1 MLKLITFLAVSLV
14 WAAQCHAAGFQ
25 FARLPG
31 KAGITIELAIWY
43 PSASRTATHDIGVIT
58 QQVAIGGEVKGYDL
72 PLIIVSHGTGGYA
85 FSHYDTAQALAD
97 AGFVVAALTHP
108 GDNYKD
114 QSRAVDILARP
125 GHVIVAIDY
134 MLSEWRGRAALA
146 SGRIGIFGF
155 SSGGFTALVNAGG
168 VPDLTRVPVHCTA
181 HPGDFACRLL
191 ADHAQRP
198 VPVSPS
204 NNLHDAR
211 IKAAVIVAPA
221 LGFSFDAAGLRNV
234 TIPLQLWRAQD
245 DDILPHPWYAE
256 AVRNALPMAPAYH
269 VVSGAGH
276 FDFLAPCSE
285 QLTRIAPPICVS
297 QAGFDRVAFHDSF
310 NREVVAFFSKALRK
324 R

>member
-1 MLKLITFLAVSLV
+1 MLKLITFLVVSLM
-14 WAAQCHAAGFQ
+14 WAAQCHAVGFQ
-25 FARLPG
+25 STWLPG
-31 KAGITIELAIWY
+31 EGGVDVELAIWY
-43 PSASRTATHDIGVIT
+43 PSASGTAMHNIGVTT
-58 QQVAIGGEVKGYDL
+58 QQVAIGGVVRGTNL

-85 FSHYDTAQALAD
+85 FSHYDTALALAD

-125 GHVIVAIDY
+125 RHVIVAIDY
-134 MLSEWRGRAALA
+134 MLHEWRGRAALA
-146 SGRIGIFGF
+146 SDRIGIFGF

-168 VPDLTRVPVHCTA
+168 VPDLARVPMHCNA

-191 ADHAQRP
+191 AEHAQRP
-198 VPVSPS
+198 IPTSPS
-204 NNLHDAR
+204 ENMHDAR
-211 IKAAVIVAPA
+211 IKAAVIAAPA

-234 TIPLQLWRAQD
+234 NIPLQLWRAQD

-269 VVSGAGH
+269 VVPGAGH

-285 QLTRIAPPICVS
+285 QLARIAPPICVS
-297 QAGFDRVAFHDSF
+297 QSGFDRVAFHHRF
-310 NREVVAFFSKALRK
+310 NREVVAFFSKALGK

>member
-1 MLKLITFLAVSLV
+1 MLKLITFLVVSLM

-25 FARLPG
+25 STRLPG
-31 KAGITIELAIWY
+31 EGDVAIELAIWY
-43 PSASRTATHDIGVIT
+43 PSASGTAMHDIGVTT
-58 QQVAIGGEVKGYDL
+58 QQVAIGGVVTGTNL
-72 PLIIVSHGTGGYA
+72 PLVIVSHGTGGYA
-85 FSHYDTAQALAD
+85 FSHYDTALALAD

-125 GHVIVAIDY
+125 RHVITAIDY
-134 MLSEWRGRAALA
+134 MLHEWRGRAALA
-146 SGRIGIFGF
+146 SDRIGIFGF

-168 VPDLTRVPVHCTA
+168 VPDLARVPMHCKA

-191 ADHAQRP
+191 AEHALRP
-198 VPVSPS
+198 IPTSPS
-204 NNLHDAR
+204 ENMHDAR
-211 IKAAVIVAPA
+211 IKAAVIAAPA

-234 TIPLQLWRAQD
+234 NIPLQLWRAQD

-256 AVRNALPMAPAYH
+256 AVRNALPTAPEYH
-269 VVSGAGH
+269 VIPSAGH

-285 QLTRIAPPICVS
+285 QLARIAPPICVS
-297 QAGFDRVAFHDSF
+297 QAGFDRVAFHHSF
-310 NREVVAFFSKALRK
+310 NREVVAFYLKALGK